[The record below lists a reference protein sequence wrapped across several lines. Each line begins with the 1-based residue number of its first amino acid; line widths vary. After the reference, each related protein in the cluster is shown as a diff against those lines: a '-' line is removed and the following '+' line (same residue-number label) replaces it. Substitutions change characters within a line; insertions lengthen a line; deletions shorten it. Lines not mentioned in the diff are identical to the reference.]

1 MAYRLE
7 NTPPPK
13 PEEFLPVFDVY
24 NNEIVAWSIPCFY
37 FDQEQ
42 PIDWH
47 DYRMHDYLGWPD
59 PHHPGHAC
67 QALPD
72 YGSDTF
78 SPASV
83 WTYIDMNKA
92 IPIRFKSEYETY
104 NTVSGTEYVY
114 EFDVAFDHTDE
125 DGNTVDTTGITA
137 TAAARSSEDWI
148 VDINFNVAIPQF
160 AGKPKEFLFNVY
172 TNLKEGSNVFKKSL
186 LLRGKLVVLPG

>member
-1 MAYRLE
+1 MAYRLD

-13 PEEFLPVFDVY
+13 PEDFLPVFDMH
-24 NNEIVAWSIPCFY
+24 NNEKIVWSIPCFY

-72 YGSDTF
+72 YGSDSF

-92 IPIRFKSEYETY
+92 IPIHLTSSEEAYSSTG
-104 NTVSGTEYVY
+104 VFV
-114 EFDVAFDHTDE
+114 FDTKDE
-125 DGNTVDTTGITA
+125 DGNNIDLTGLGTPMVTV
-137 TAAARSSEDWI
+137 RSDEDWI
-148 VDINFNVAIPQF
+148 VDIVFNPQITQF
-160 AGKPKEFLFNVY
+160 SGKPKEYLFNVY
-172 TNLKEGSNVFKKSL
+172 LQTNDNARKDL
-186 LLRGKLVVLPG
+186 LVRGKLVVLPG